1 MKELDPAVFIAVFQ
15 EMLGL
20 WFWPLVGLV
29 AFIVLLCLYVLARDR
44 RIVSARLLLS
54 ELLGLAGGAFGI
66 WLAFTVTNSDWADIG
81 GPIDWV
87 LLIAIFVAGTV
98 GGIVFAYGLLGL
110 LAGRRKA
117 A

>member
-1 MKELDPAVFIAVFQ
+1 MKELDPAVFVAVFQ

-20 WFWPLVGLV
+20 WFWPLIALA

-44 RIVSARLLLS
+44 RIVSARLLAA
-54 ELLGLAGGAFGI
+54 EVLGLAGGAFGI

-87 LLIAIFVAGTV
+87 LLIAIFAAGTV

-110 LAGRRKA
+110 LAGRRRPA
-117 A
+117 

>member
-1 MKELDPAVFIAVFQ
+1 MKELDPAVFVAVFQ

-20 WFWPLVGLV
+20 WFWPLIALA

-44 RIVSARLLLS
+44 RVVSARLLLS
-54 ELLGLAGGAFGI
+54 ELLGLAGGVFGI
-66 WLAFTVTNSDWADIG
+66 WLAFTVTSSDWADIG

-87 LLIAIFVAGTV
+87 LLIAIFAAGTV

-110 LAGRRKA
+110 RAGRRRSA
-117 A
+117 